1 MTEHEKIQEM
11 VRQKDELPLT
21 LERAKSAMLI
31 IDVQRHFT
39 KPDHPFGR
47 VFDKLMPGAA
57 DGYFKRVKA
66 TVLPNIKRLQ
76 ECFRSQALP
85 VIFCGG
91 GGYLADGRDLP
102 EFMRDWDK
110 VGLEILGCR
119 MQALVGDPGWD
130 FDDEIAPLTGEM
142 VLNKSCTGALSS
154 TKLDQILHNM
164 GVNSL
169 VVCGL
174 TTAVCVSQTAREFVD
189 RGFRVLLVGDA
200 CTELSEEM
208 HRAALFT
215 FSYCY
220 GRVKTT
226 EETIRYFASAPN
238 TSKNETCAA

>member
-1 MTEHEKIQEM
+1 MTDHEKIQEM
-11 VRQKDELPLT
+11 VRQKEQAPLT
-21 LERAKSAMLI
+21 LEPAKSALLI
-31 IDVQRHFT
+31 IDVQRHFVR
-39 KPDHPFGR
+39 PDQPFRR
-47 VFDKLMPGAA
+47 VFDKLVPGAA
-57 DGYFKRVKA
+57 DGYFKRVQA

-76 ECFRSQALP
+76 DCFRSQQLP
-85 VIFCGG
+85 VIFCGA

-119 MQALVGDPGWD
+119 MHALVDDPAWEFED
-130 FDDEIAPLTGEM
+130 SISPKTGEM
-142 VLNKSCTGALSS
+142 VLNKSCTGALGS
-154 TKLDQILHNM
+154 TKLDQILRNM
-164 GVNSL
+164 GIHSL

-174 TTAVCVSQTAREFVD
+174 TTAVCVSQSARELVD
-189 RGFRVLLVGDA
+189 RGFRVLLVDDA

-226 EETIRYFASAPN
+226 DDTIRYFAGTA
-238 TSKNETCAA
+238 TK